1 MCAMRLES
9 CSGFCCGPGAAVE
22 GVVVV
27 PPVVDV
33 VAVVVVVV
41 ELVEELVVS
50 VEADAAVVVATVF
63 VVGVDPPIGK
73 DPGFTLHTLYNGEIF
88 KHYNQNFLHLCKF
101 TTTPVFVFKNY
112 TVCMI
117 LFYFHPSFRGVTVTK
132 CLVPELTLEKVRAQN
147 FGGCSVP
154 VVSALQHLMPGGWT
168 VKPASL
174 DSAAVQIQVH
184 IIVSQC
190 SNTLTK
196 AAYLN
201 VRICKNVKCVK
212 VQTMIQLTFYNV
224 HV

>member
-1 MCAMRLES
+1 M
-9 CSGFCCGPGAAVE
+9 PGAAVE

-27 PPVVDV
+27 PPVEDV

-73 DPGFTLHTLYNGEIF
+73 DPGFTLHVHTLHNGEIF
-88 KHYNQNFLHLCKF
+88 KHYNQNFLNLCKF
-101 TTTPVFVFKNY
+101 TTTPVFVFKNF
-112 TVCMI
+112 TVCMV
-117 LFYFHPSFRGVTVTK
+117 LFYFHPSFCGVTVTK
-132 CLVPELTLEKVRAQN
+132 CLVPELTLEKVRAQY

-154 VVSALQHLMPGGWT
+154 AVSASQHLMPGGWT

-190 SNTLTK
+190 SYTLTK
-196 AAYLN
+196 GAYLN
-201 VRICKNVKCVK
+201 VRTCKMLNVSRFKR
-212 VQTMIQLTFYNV
+212 
-224 HV
+224 

>member
-1 MCAMRLES
+1 M
-9 CSGFCCGPGAAVE
+9 PGAAVE

-27 PPVVDV
+27 PPVEDV

-63 VVGVDPPIGK
+63 VVGVDPSIGK

-88 KHYNQNFLHLCKF
+88 KHYNQNFLNICKF
-101 TTTPVFVFKNY
+101 TTTPVFVFRNY

-132 CLVPELTLEKVRAQN
+132 CLVPELTLEKVRAQY
-147 FGGCSVP
+147 FGGCSIP
-154 VVSALQHLMPGGWT
+154 AVSASQHLMPGGWT

-190 SNTLTK
+190 SYTLTK
-196 AAYLN
+196 AAY
-201 VRICKNVKCVK
+201 
-212 VQTMIQLTFYNV
+212 
-224 HV
+224 

>member
-1 MCAMRLES
+1 MHD
-9 CSGFCCGPGAAVE
+9 F
-22 GVVVV
+22 
-27 PPVVDV
+27 
-33 VAVVVVVV
+33 
-41 ELVEELVVS
+41 
-50 VEADAAVVVATVF
+50 
-63 VVGVDPPIGK
+63 
-73 DPGFTLHTLYNGEIF
+73 
-88 KHYNQNFLHLCKF
+88 
-101 TTTPVFVFKNY
+101 
-112 TVCMI
+112 I
-117 LFYFHPSFRGVTVTK
+117 LFSPIISWCDSHQ

-154 VVSALQHLMPGGWT
+154 VVSASQHLMPGGWT

-212 VQTMIQLTFYNV
+212 VQTMIRLTFYNV